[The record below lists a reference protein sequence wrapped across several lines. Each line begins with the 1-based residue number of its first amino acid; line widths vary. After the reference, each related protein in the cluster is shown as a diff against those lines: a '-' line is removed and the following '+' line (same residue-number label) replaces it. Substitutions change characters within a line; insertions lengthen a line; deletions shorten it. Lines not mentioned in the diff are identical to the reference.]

1 MSETAVQRLLKNDH
15 RTARAAAGESISLS
29 VDCAKAL
36 LGELAS
42 DEVVRAFYHDGWGYA
57 ALTTRGLVLVR
68 NLLTPKA
75 ARVPSP
81 LLILRHAYG
90 MFDSVD
96 VLVDGKPHKLH
107 GSKLDPKGE
116 LLGTAGRLLPPDSPL
131 RPGRGRR
138 LSTWVRRHPLSVAA
152 AATVVAL
159 AGLNPGSGGE
169 KAVAQDRTYRTAN
182 VPDFNGT
189 PLASAVAKARLDGW
203 RKVSTADASSARRQ
217 VNPTAPGW
225 HVCFQSPSADVPA
238 WPSLTTLT
246 LYAVPERE
254 VCPAWLHDSRR
265 ILMPGLVGERFDD
278 ASRALGDLGLDHV
291 DAFHAHTGER
301 LDEGGAQDLADWQ
314 VCRQRPEPDS
324 EISTTTRP
332 SLWLTGPGVSCTEP
346 SPSPSPTP
354 RPKPKPKPK
363 PHPQPSYG
371 TSGGGSGG
379 GGTGGGSSHTG
390 SGSGGSSGGSGGSTG
405 GSGGTGGS
413 SGGSG
418 TGGQAGVQFGQYCSP
433 VGATATTGD
442 GRPAKC
448 FMGRDG
454 QARWGYNSG

>member
-1 MSETAVQRLLKNDH
+1 MSETGVQRLLKNDD
-15 RTARAAAGESISLS
+15 RTARAAAGESISLPD
-29 VDCAKAL
+29 DCAKAL

-42 DEVVRAFYHDGWGYA
+42 GEVVRALYHDGWGYA

-68 NLLTPKA
+68 NLLAPKA
-75 ARVPSP
+75 ARVPGP
-81 LLILRHAYG
+81 LLILRRAYG
-90 MFDSVD
+90 VFGSVD

-116 LLGTAGRLLPPDSPL
+116 LLGTAGRLLPSDSPL

-138 LSTWVRRHPLSVAA
+138 LSTWVRRHPVSVAA
-152 AATVVAL
+152 AAAVLAL

-169 KAVAQDRTYRTAN
+169 KAVAQDRTYRAAD

-189 PLASAVAKARLDGW
+189 PLDSAVAKARLDGW
-203 RKVSTADASSARRQ
+203 RKVSAEDASSARR
-217 VNPTAPGW
+217 PLELTAPGW
-225 HVCFQSPSADVPA
+225 RVCFQSPSADVPA

-246 LYAVPERE
+246 LYAVPDRE
-254 VCPAWLHDSRR
+254 VCPAWLNGSRR

-301 LDEGGAQDLADWQ
+301 LDEGGSQDLGEWQ
-314 VCRQRPEPDS
+314 VCRQRPEPGS
-324 EISTTTRP
+324 EVSTTTRP
-332 SLWLTGPGVSCTEP
+332 DLWLIGPGVSCAEP
-346 SPSPSPTP
+346 SPSPT
-354 RPKPKPKPK
+354 PKPKPKPK
-363 PHPQPSYG
+363 PRPQPSYG
-371 TSGGGSGG
+371 SSGGGSGG
-379 GGTGGGSSHTG
+379 GGTGGGSSSRTS

-405 GSGGTGGS
+405 GSAGTGGS
-413 SGGSG
+413 RGGSG
-418 TGGQAGVQFGQYCSP
+418 TGGRVGVQFGQYCSP